1 MSRQPSVESFSPTL
15 VEALEARIAPAVITV
30 GGSSTTTY
38 DSVGT
43 PFVLAS
49 ASTDAD
55 IAALFATSTNSYY
68 IDLGSQDQLNYL
80 NVGGTTSF
88 IDMDAG
94 RTFAFFTDFNNDHK
108 VDSNELTGLSLAAG
122 TSAKIGF
129 GVNGAI
135 LTNLDGKT
143 GDFAMNLIGDT
154 QSIKKLSVAGEV
166 DGSILAGGSI
176 TDLSAGAV
184 HLIGTG
190 TVGNGQ
196 TFDLGGLNTVGKGQG
211 TLGAITLAVKK
222 AAPSI
227 SKVTVSS
234 VDSILASDGGE
245 SGAGGSISSITLQ
258 NDSDGFTIQAGAGG
272 AGTVNGVGGAGGKVS
287 GVVVWGVDGDAT
299 NSLIS
304 IKGGNGGAGAGT
316 GSGGAGGLVE
326 KIYVGYQ
333 QSGSSYVKSPD
344 FLLDHVVVDAGDGGA
359 GKKGG
364 LGGSLSTI
372 NVRVAT
378 AGDTVTK
385 LGISLLA
392 GNGGA
397 STDAAGTGGNGGNI
411 TNYYLLN
418 NNDDATLAIVDVIGG
433 DGGAGGSSGGIG
445 GNVKTGVILSQS
457 VFAESGDGGS
467 GTKKGGAA
475 GSLDTLQIAYR
486 GDAALIQFNQQESNL
501 LDIYAEDVRLR
512 AGTGGAATT
521 AGNGGNGGS
530 ILKVAAPLT
539 DLDNFTIN
547 TETLNIL
554 TGVYSALN
562 GADGGAGAAGNGG
575 NGGLINGIHFDSDT
589 DSANEVGAVFRTG
602 NGGVGDKK
610 GGTGGNFLSSSFFLN
625 DATIT
630 ATTGSGGTSAT
641 GSGGNGGLVNDL
653 TLSALGQVGGVNA
666 FVSLVVGN
674 GGDAQTSGKGGSGG
688 SLTSISARATGD
700 VTVTSGSGG
709 ATDTGSAGNGGAI
722 SKATLSAG
730 NTSYSFIQTQT
741 LSYNSLTPSV
751 PPVSVIVDSAAP
763 INGSAILTAGS
774 GGIDLVPAT
783 DVKVGGNGGSISNV
797 NVQGLKDVKILA
809 GDGTLGGYGG
819 NVQTAVLNG
828 AEANVI
834 LLTHE
839 VDTSTGDDATYY
851 AEFDSGIFGDV
862 EIAAGD
868 GANGAKAGGK
878 GGSLLN
884 ITGVTGFRS
893 SATAVFTA
901 GNGGDGTLGTGGA
914 GGSITTLSIGSGSVS
929 LSVVA
934 GNGGDSLAQS
944 AGGLGGSV
952 KGVSVSGKI
961 TKVNTF
967 AEDSEILTPEIV
979 TALTVQKIA
988 AGDGGNTAVGTKGA
1002 NGGSVSLANVY
1013 GDIGVRYG
1021 QTYGF
1026 NAMGGIFAGAAG
1038 TGAVSNGIAGNVTDI
1053 SASSIASIVAGRAAS
1068 PQLVTKVDGI
1078 SLSPI
1083 VKGDLVVNLA
1093 TTTSITVGTPA
1104 SSFSNVSQANYV
1116 GGISDPSNANASQ
1129 FLTTAGRLTDDV
1141 NSWTLGTDS
1150 PLDGLV
1156 AALTL
1161 GKKGNGTNP
1170 NAWLTKDTSGSYVLV
1185 SKFNL

>member
-1 MSRQPSVESFSPTL
+1 MSRQPSVESLPPTF

-30 GGSSTTTY
+30 GGSSSTTY

-154 QSIKKLSVAGEV
+154 QSIKKLSVSGEV

-287 GVVVWGVDGDAT
+287 GVVVWGVEGDAT

-364 LGGSLSTI
+364 LGGSLSNI

-397 STDAAGTGGNGGNI
+397 ATDAAGAGGNGGNI

-433 DGGAGGSSGGIG
+433 DGGAGGSTGGVG
-445 GNVKTGVILSQS
+445 GNVKTGVIFSQS

-467 GTKKGGAA
+467 GTKKGGNA

-501 LDIYAEDVRLR
+501 LDVLAEDVRLR

-521 AGNGGNGGS
+521 AGTGGNGGS
-530 ILKVAAPLT
+530 VLNITAPLT

-547 TETLNIL
+547 TETLNVL
-554 TGVYSALN
+554 TGAYSALN
-562 GADGGAGAAGNGG
+562 GADAGAGTGGNGG
-575 NGGLINGIHFDSDT
+575 NGGLINGVHFDSDT

-602 NGGVGDKK
+602 NGGAGDKK

-625 DATIT
+625 DANIT
-630 ATTGSGGTSAT
+630 ATTG
-641 GSGGNGGLVNDL
+641 NGG
-653 TLSALGQVGGVNA
+653 S
-666 FVSLVVGN
+666 S
-674 GGDAQTSGKGGSGG
+674 
-688 SLTSISARATGD
+688 
-700 VTVTSGSGG
+700 TSGSGG
-709 ATDTGSAGNGGAI
+709 NAGLVNVLTLSVLGQVSAADAVASLTSGTGGNAGLKGKGGVGGNITSATVRAGDSSNPGGAV
-722 SKATLSAG
+722 SMVAGDGGKADVG
-730 NTSYSFIQTQT
+730 TS
-741 LSYNSLTPSV
+741 
-751 PPVSVIVDSAAP
+751 
-763 INGSAILTAGS
+763 
-774 GGIDLVPAT
+774 
-783 DVKVGGNGGSISNV
+783 GNGGSIKSAFLFSINSSATLTAGASGTATGV
-797 NVQGLKDVKILA
+797 PTKGGAGGSITTASVQAFLNATVQSGN
-809 GDGTLGGYGG
+809 GYFGGAGG
-819 NVQTAVLNG
+819 NIDTLSVAGSVSGFEPFGNILVTAGNG
-828 AEANVI
+828 
-834 LLTHE
+834 
-839 VDTSTGDDATYY
+839 G
-851 AEFDSGIFGDV
+851 G
-862 EIAAGD
+862 
-868 GANGAKAGGK
+868 NGAKVGGK
-878 GGSLLN
+878 GGSLSN
-884 ITGVTGFRS
+884 VTSAAS
-893 SATAVFTA
+893 SNSANSAQFTA
-901 GNGGDGTLGTGGA
+901 GTGGDGALGAGGA
-914 GGSITTLSIGSGSVS
+914 GGSITTLLVTSGDSEFNAI
-929 LSVVA
+929 A
-934 GNGGDSLAQS
+934 GNGGSSTGTAS
-944 AGGLGGSV
+944 GGLGGSIKDV
-952 KGVSVSGKI
+952 TGKVDAR
-961 TKVNTF
+961 T
-967 AEDSEILTPEIV
+967 
-979 TALTVQKIA
+979 IA
-988 AGDGGNTAVGTKGA
+988 AGDGGASTGGKGA
-1002 NGGSVSLANVY
+1002 NGGSVSLVNVL
-1013 GDIGVRYG
+1013 GDIGVRSG
-1021 QTYGF
+1021 QTFGF
-1026 NAMGGIFAGAAG
+1026 TSNFSKMGGIFAGAGG
-1038 TGAVSNGIAGNVTDI
+1038 TGLSASGVAGNVTDI
-1053 SASSIASIVAGRAAS
+1053 SASSIASIVAGRTAS

-1078 SLSPI
+1078 YLR
-1083 VKGDLVVNLA
+1083 GTEALD
-1093 TTTSITVGTPA
+1093 TTTDITVGMPA
-1104 SSFSNVSQANYV
+1104 SSFSNASTANYV
-1116 GGISDPSNANASQ
+1116 GGISDPSDVNASQ

-1141 NSWTLGTDS
+1141 NTWTLGTDS